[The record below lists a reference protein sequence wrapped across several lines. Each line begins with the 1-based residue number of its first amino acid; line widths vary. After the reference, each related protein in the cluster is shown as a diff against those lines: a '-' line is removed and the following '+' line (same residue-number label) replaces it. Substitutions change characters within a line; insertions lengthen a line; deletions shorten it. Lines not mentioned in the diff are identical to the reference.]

1 MIVVSEEL
9 TLKKIEA
16 KNLSPFTQYYYQFN
30 VCGSS
35 NKSPLGSKCPCMNCM
50 REAC

>member
-1 MIVVSEEL
+1 MIVLSDEL
-9 TLKKIEA
+9 ILKKIEA

-35 NKSPLGSKCPCMNCM
+35 NKSPLGSKFLCTNCV
-50 REAC
+50 